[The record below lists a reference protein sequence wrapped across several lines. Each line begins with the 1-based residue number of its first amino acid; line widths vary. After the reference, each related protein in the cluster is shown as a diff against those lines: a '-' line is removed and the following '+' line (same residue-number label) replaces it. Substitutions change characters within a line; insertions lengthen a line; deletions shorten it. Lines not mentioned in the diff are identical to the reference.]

1 MSIIHS
7 IIATLSEEDKKK
19 FIRNLRGRNKRN
31 DAKNIE
37 LFQLLDTPYPP
48 ADADLIMYG
57 KRAKGAYHA
66 LCKRLND
73 ALIDFIA
80 TKDLNNESSTEMRA
94 LKLVLASRIFFQNE
108 QLSIAF
114 KTLAKAELIGKK
126 YSLYNILNE
135 IYYTQISN
143 AHLNK
148 SLDLQKLTRKYQK
161 NKRNILQDEN
171 LNLFYAAIQDELSQ
185 SNPQVG
191 DIIAR
196 NLVLH
201 HISITKDLGYQS
213 LFKILQICN
222 QVAHVTRNYHAIL
235 AFIEHACQKIETSER
250 IGDTHLYEHL
260 QVLYYLSNTYFRIK
274 KFEVSANYL
283 EAMKAYMCLENK
295 KYYPV
300 FYPQYALLE
309 NLLLIYTGKN
319 DVAIKNLEA
328 FNFKDFKNR
337 LDYVLDVKLTRVVAL
352 FLQEKFKEAFQI
364 YRDFQHSDVWYTNK
378 TGFIWVI
385 QKNLIEILLLI
396 ELDYLDLVE
405 SRINSFRKK
414 YRSHLIEHNELIV
427 LDFLKLISIYYFK
440 TEDFQSKGFK
450 EKVDFLLKTKR
461 EEEDVFT
468 LSYYAWLKA
477 KVDKTDMYKTCLSL
491 VSSD

>member
-1 MSIIHS
+1 MSIIS
-7 IIATLSEEDKKK
+7 PIIATLSKEDKKK
-19 FIRNLRGRNKRN
+19 FIRNLKHRNKRN
-31 DAKNIE
+31 DTKNIE
-37 LFQLLDTPYPP
+37 LFQLLDSPDPP
-48 ADADLIMYG
+48 ADADLILYG
-57 KRAKGAYHA
+57 KRSKGAYHA

-73 ALIDFIA
+73 SLIDFIA
-80 TKDLNNESSTEMRA
+80 TKDLDKESSTEMRA
-94 LKLVLASRIFFQNE
+94 LKLVLASRVFFQNG
-108 QLSIAF
+108 QLTIAF
-114 KTLAKAELIGKK
+114 KTLAKAELIGAK

-143 AHLNK
+143 AHLNS

-171 LNLFYAAIQDELSQ
+171 LNLFYATIQDELNQ
-185 SNPQVG
+185 SNPKVE
-191 DIIAR
+191 DIIQR
-196 NLVLH
+196 NLLEYN
-201 HISITKDLGYQS
+201 ISITKNLGYQS

-235 AFIEHACQKIETSER
+235 AFVEAACQKIETSER
-250 IGDTHLYEHL
+250 IKDKYLYEHL

-274 KFEVSANYL
+274 KFDASSNYL
-283 EAMKAYMCLENK
+283 EAMNAYMCLENK

-300 FYPQYALLE
+300 FYLQYALVE

-319 DVAIKNLEA
+319 DLAIKNLE
-328 FNFKDFKNR
+328 NFDFKQYKNR
-337 LDYVLDVKLTRVVAL
+337 LDYPLDLKLTLVVAL

-364 YRDFQHSDVWYTNK
+364 YQDFQHSDTWYTK
-378 TGFIWVI
+378 KAGFIWVI

-414 YRSHLIEHNELIV
+414 YRSHLIEHNESIV

-440 TEDFQSKGFK
+440 TEDIHSNEFI
-450 EKVDFLLKTKR
+450 EKVTLLLKTKR
-461 EEEDVFT
+461 TEEDVFT
-468 LSYYAWLKA
+468 LSFYAWLKA
-477 KVDKTDMYKTCLSL
+477 KTDKTDLYQTCLSL
-491 VSSD
+491 VSKA